1 MIQETINSLSMWFFE
16 NLSNYKEICHFIS
29 TRNGGFSSSPYRS
42 FNLSFNVGNNPEKVL
57 KNRELLAS
65 SFKFTVDDF
74 VTCEQIHK
82 GNVSVVTEKNRH
94 SEQKA
99 TDAVTTK
106 IRRMC
111 LMILL
116 ADCAPILFYDPQ
128 QKAIAIAHAGW
139 SGTVNKIV
147 ENTINTMVRE
157 YNSVPEN
164 IIVGIGPSIG
174 PCCYDVKSDVV
185 EKVQR
190 KLDNSEEIIVY
201 RNKKYYLDLWKA
213 NEFQLLNSGVREEN
227 IEVARVCIQCNR
239 KVFFSARANR
249 GKTGRFGAGIMKL

>member
-42 FNLSFNVGNNPEKVL
+42 FNLSFNVGDNPEKV
-57 KNRELLAS
+57 
-65 SFKFTVDDF
+65 
-74 VTCEQIHK
+74 
-82 GNVSVVTEKNRH
+82 NVSVVTEKNRH

-227 IEVARVCIQCNR
+227 IEVARVCTQCNR

-249 GKTGRFGAGIMKL
+249 GTTGRL